1 MTKLTYK
8 NLLDAGVHFGH
19 LTRKWD
25 PRMAPYIFME
35 RNGIHIIDLNKTLV
49 TLEEASNA
57 IRSIVRSGRKVLF
70 VATKKQAKSIV
81 EEEARRL
88 RMPYVT
94 ERWLGGMLT
103 NFTTIRKSL
112 KKLSSIEKLMKDE
125 SYLNLAK
132 SERLMIAREKDK
144 LAKVLGG
151 ISELTRL
158 PAAVF
163 VVDVRK
169 ENIAVKEAQ
178 KLNIPIFAIVDTNS
192 NPNVADFPIPANDD
206 AYKSID
212 IIVRYLTK
220 AVEDGLLERKK
231 DKEELKLHQEEEE
244 KRQADE
250 GTQLAGEATTK
261 STAKTS
267 KRGKNHS
274 KEKAEVKKAPAKEE
288 KAPAKEEKAPAKV
301 EKAAAKEEKEAV
313 AKVEDV
319 TENKAEPKTNKKTE
333 EKPETKVEKKG
344 ETKVEETVEAEST
357 DNK

>member
-8 NLLDAGVHFGH
+8 DLLDAGVHFGH

-35 RNGIHIIDLNKTLV
+35 RNGIHIIDLNKTLA
-49 TLEEASNA
+49 TLDEASNA
-57 IRSIVRSGRKVLF
+57 IRAIVRSGRKVLF

-81 EEEARRL
+81 EEEAKRL

-132 SERLMIAREKDK
+132 RERLMVTREKDK

-163 VVDVRK
+163 IVDVKK
-169 ENIAVKEAQ
+169 EHIAVKEAQ
-178 KLNIPIFAIVDTNS
+178 KLNIPIFAMVDTNS
-192 NPNVADFPIPANDD
+192 NPTVADFPIPANDD

-212 IIVRYLTK
+212 IIVKYLTK
-220 AVEDGLLERKK
+220 AVEEGLLERKK
-231 DKEELKLHQEEEE
+231 DKDELRLQQEEDE
-244 KRQADE
+244 KRQMDE
-250 GTQLAGEATTK
+250 GAQPE
-261 STAKTS
+261 TAAEEKPAP
-267 KRGKNHS
+267 
-274 KEKAEVKKAPAKEE
+274 KEKKASEVKA
-288 KAPAKEEKAPAKV
+288 
-301 EKAAAKEEKEAV
+301 
-313 AKVEDV
+313 
-319 TENKAEPKTNKKTE
+319 E
-333 EKPETKVEKKG
+333 EKPEPKAEAKSESKTETKKETAKSPKKAEEKTEAKVEEKPAAK
-344 ETKVEETVEAEST
+344 TKSKSQEKAKETVEAAE
-357 DNK
+357 DADKK